1 MKKNRLSRS
10 TGGDITLIL
19 VLIVLGSIMILP
31 LLYAVVTSLKPNNE
45 LWIFPPRF
53 YVSNPTLKNFRD
65 LFKLLD
71 TEWVP
76 FSRYLFNTIFIT
88 VIGTVGQIV
97 LSTLCAYPLACYKFP
112 GSKIIFKTIQTALMF
127 NSAVLAIPS
136 FIIISKLN
144 LIDTHWALIIP
155 ACGSTLGLYLMKQ
168 FMEQIIHPSL
178 LESAKLDGATELR
191 ICFQI
196 VFPLVKPAW
205 FTLAI
210 LCVQSLWTI
219 GSTSYIY
226 TENLKT
232 VNYAMSQI
240 VSAGISRQ
248 GVGAAVSIVMLL
260 VPLSFFIFSQAN
272 IVETMATSGMK
283 D

>member
-1 MKKNRLSRS
+1 MMKKNRLSRS

-112 GSKIIFKTIQTALMF
+112 GSKII
-127 NSAVLAIPS
+127 
-136 FIIISKLN
+136 
-144 LIDTHWALIIP
+144 
-155 ACGSTLGLYLMKQ
+155 
-168 FMEQIIHPSL
+168 
-178 LESAKLDGATELR
+178 
-191 ICFQI
+191 
-196 VFPLVKPAW
+196 
-205 FTLAI
+205 
-210 LCVQSLWTI
+210 
-219 GSTSYIY
+219 
-226 TENLKT
+226 
-232 VNYAMSQI
+232 
-240 VSAGISRQ
+240 
-248 GVGAAVSIVMLL
+248 
-260 VPLSFFIFSQAN
+260 
-272 IVETMATSGMK
+272 
-283 D
+283 